1 VDHAEAGL
9 GVRKLQTLVAILV
22 PVVLIGGAAYAQR
35 ELVPRSFEVTERP
48 ESSGAWFCPH
58 GGGPQG
64 WEVQLQVANPGT
76 RTATIR
82 VRTLGRDKPA
92 EPQTLTV
99 DPGAFVR
106 VPVSGDGRGSSSV
119 VEWFGQWVA
128 VGWLAHAGG
137 EETGVAAEPCA
148 PAAGDRWLLPDG
160 VSETEDDE
168 PYLIVTNPFAREAVF
183 SVTLLGRRE
192 PVQHSDTTDVA
203 LKPFRSTAFALGDIL
218 SGEPTVA
225 AIVDVSVGRVAA
237 ASLGVTVSG
246 GIRSALGYLG
256 TPPADLTFPGGDDA
270 GRTQLPVMNAAS
282 TQQQAGRASV
292 DGEILGQDQPPQAV
306 AGLAESNL
314 PPMSARTF
322 PATTSVPSSIR
333 LRVTGDRMAA
343 VRRTFGSTSDQA
355 AVDGAG
361 PASSWVVLPTVAG
374 SPSHPG
380 LVLANPGSE
389 PAEVTLSFLSPGPD
403 QRVTVTVPPGSTAK
417 APEQFLSLA
426 PEVGVLATTSSGT
439 FIPAS
444 ASYSLGIEGFAGY
457 AVALGIPIEQTTP

>member
-1 VDHAEAGL
+1 M
-9 GVRKLQTLVAILV
+9 RKLQTVVAILV
-22 PVVLIGGAAYAQR
+22 PVVLLAGAAYAQR
-35 ELVPRSFEVTERP
+35 ELTSRSFEAIERP

-58 GGGPQG
+58 GGGPDG
-64 WEVQLQVANPGT
+64 WDVQLQVANPGS

-82 VRTLGRDKPA
+82 VRSLGQDKPP
-92 EPQTLTV
+92 EPQTLQV

-106 VPVSGDGRGSSSV
+106 VPVSGDGRGSASV

-160 VSETEDDE
+160 VTETEDDE
-168 PYLIVTNPFAREAVF
+168 AYLVVMNPFAREAVF
-183 SVTLLGRRE
+183 SITLLGRRE
-192 PVQHSDTTDVA
+192 PVQHSSTTDVA
-203 LKPFRSTAFALGDIL
+203 LKPFRSTAFRLGQIL

-256 TPPADLTFPGGDDA
+256 TPPRDLTFPGGHDA
-270 GRTQLPVMNAAS
+270 GRTQLPVMNAS
-282 TQQQAGRASV
+282 PTQEGGRASV
-292 DGEILGQDQPPQAV
+292 DGNILGEGQSPQAF
-306 AGLAESNL
+306 AGLAESSL

-333 LRVTGDRMAA
+333 LEVSADRMAA
-343 VRRTFGSTSDQA
+343 VRRTFGSVSDQA
-355 AVDGAG
+355 AVTGAE
-361 PASSWVVLPTVAG
+361 PTTSWLVLPTVAG

-380 LVLANPGSE
+380 LVLANPGTK
-389 PAEVTLSFLSPGPD
+389 PTEVALSFLSPGPD
-403 QRVTVTVPPGSTAK
+403 RQVTVTVPPQSTAE
-417 APEQFLSLA
+417 APERFLNVA
-426 PEVGVLATTSSGT
+426 PQVGVLARASSGT
-439 FIPAS
+439 FVPAS

-457 AVALGIPIEQTTP
+457 AVALGIPIARGAS

>member
-1 VDHAEAGL
+1 VDHAEAGVV
-9 GVRKLQTLVAILV
+9 VRRLQTLVAILV
-22 PVVLIGGAAYAQR
+22 PIVLIAGAAYAQR
-35 ELVPRSFEVTERP
+35 ELTPRSFEAVERP

-82 VRTLGRDKPA
+82 VRPLGQDKAGEPETLEV
-92 EPQTLTV
+92 EP
-99 DPGAFVR
+99 GSFVR
-106 VPVSGDGRGSSSV
+106 VPVPADGRGSASV

-148 PAAGDRWLLPDG
+148 PAAGQRWLLPDG
-160 VSETEDDE
+160 VTETEDDE
-168 PYLIVTNPFAREAVF
+168 AYLVVMNPFAREAVF

-192 PVQHSDTTDVA
+192 PVQHSSTTDVA
-203 LKPFRSTAFALGDIL
+203 LKPFRSTAFRLGEIL

-225 AIVDVSVGRVAA
+225 AIVEVSVGRVAA

-256 TPPADLTFPGGDDA
+256 TPPTDLTFPGGDDA
-270 GRTQLPVMNAAS
+270 GSTQLPVMNAS
-282 TQQQAGRASV
+282 PTQGGERVSV
-292 DGEILGQDQPPQAV
+292 NGDILGQGQPPQAF
-306 AGLAESNL
+306 AGLAESSL
-314 PPMSARTF
+314 PPVSARTF

-333 LRVTGDRMAA
+333 LDASDDQVAA
-343 VRRTFGSTSDQA
+343 VRRTFGTVSDQA
-355 AVDGAG
+355 AVTGAT

-374 SPSHPG
+374 SPSHAG
-380 LVLANPGSE
+380 LVLANPGTE

-403 QRVTVTVPPGSTAK
+403 QQITVTVPPQSTAT
-417 APEQFLSLA
+417 APQRFLNVA
-426 PEVGVLATTSSGT
+426 PEVGVLATASSGT
-439 FIPAS
+439 FVPAS

-457 AVALGIPIEQTTP
+457 AVALGIPIAQGAS